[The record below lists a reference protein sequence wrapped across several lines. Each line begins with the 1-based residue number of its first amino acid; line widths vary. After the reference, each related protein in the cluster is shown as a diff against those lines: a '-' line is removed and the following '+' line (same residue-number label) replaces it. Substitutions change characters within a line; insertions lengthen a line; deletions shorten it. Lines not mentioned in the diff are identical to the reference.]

1 MTRDFYIALALAAA
15 IAFLLLVVGPYI
27 DSVAVPPVI
36 R

>member
-1 MTRDFYIALALAAA
+1 MTKDLYIAIALAAA
-15 IAFLLLVVGPYI
+15 IAFLLLVVSPYI